1 MRESMLK
8 AMKVFVLRLAPYIIA
23 LASVL
28 SNVIPEVQDNPY
40 LQLFHDVVNIVALNL
55 GK

>member
-1 MRESMLK
+1 MRDKMLK
-8 AMKVFVLRLAPYIIA
+8 AFKLFMLRLAPYIIA